1 MDLLAILERIGRIAG
16 RRVQRLGLSATI
28 GNPESLLDWLAC
40 GEEGDIIGQ
49 AAAAAGGEVTIDHV
63 GSLENAAV
71 VLSRLYRGEKR
82 LVFCDSRARVE
93 TLAAQLHERGV
104 ETFVSHSSL
113 AAAKR
118 RRAEEAFANVADCVI
133 VATST
138 LELGI
143 DVGDLDRVV
152 QIDAPRT
159 VSAFL
164 QRMGRTGRRL
174 RTTRNCLF
182 LATSDE
188 AFLETI
194 GIARLWDEGF
204 VEPITPPPLPLHLL
218 AQQVMA
224 LILQQGGLGRREWRD
239 WIGRAFRE
247 IPEEEAAETIGYM
260 LASGILSID
269 NGILGMGRRG
279 EAVFGGRNFLEL
291 VSAFTTP
298 LLLTVRHGATELG
311 QIDPTIFRE
320 TDNASPNLLLAGR
333 SWKVTSVDWRRR
345 TAYVEPALEMGRS
358 RWLGSVRGLHFDLAQ
373 GIERAI
379 AARAVP
385 ARLSRR
391 ASQRFAEVAEQFP
404 YCDGQSIPVVRDRTG
419 RLRWWTFAGTATNQM
434 LASALQSQGAATF
447 ISDDLGITTAHMSQH
462 DAVARLERIT
472 PANICVQLP
481 TRAVRE
487 LKFIECLQERTAE
500 RVLNGRLFPTGPFA
514 QLTSKRLRF
523 ILSSEA

>member
-1 MDLLAILERIGRIAG
+1 M
-16 RRVQRLGLSATI
+16 QRLGLSATI

-279 EAVFGGRNFLEL
+279 EAVFSGRNFLEL

-298 LLLTVRHGATELG
+298 LLLTVRHGASELG

-333 SWKVTSVDWRRR
+333 SWKVTSW
-345 TAYVEPALEMGRS
+345 
-358 RWLGSVRGLHFDLAQ
+358 
-373 GIERAI
+373 I
-379 AARAVP
+379 
-385 ARLSRR
+385 
-391 ASQRFAEVAEQFP
+391 
-404 YCDGQSIPVVRDRTG
+404 
-419 RLRWWTFAGTATNQM
+419 
-434 LASALQSQGAATF
+434 GAAALRTSNPLWRWVGLAGSARCAVSSAPASRTP
-447 ISDDLGITTAHMSQH
+447 IVTASFTASGPWLRSQEPS
-462 DAVARLERIT
+462 VSRL
-472 PANICVQLP
+472 
-481 TRAVRE
+481 
-487 LKFIECLQERTAE
+487 
-500 RVLNGRLFPTGPFA
+500 
-514 QLTSKRLRF
+514 
-523 ILSSEA
+523 